1 LANRREQIKLEY
13 SQLKE
18 DLRTMKE
25 DILQQLKLSEVLMK
39 VQELYGSLYRPFS
52 MKQPLDCASR
62 NLGNA
67 LNDGK
72 EAQSFI
78 EQVNLAYY
86 LSFPQKIRLI
96 ENERDQIINM
106 IEISKGVINSKTEEL
121 EIDVPE
127 DLVLKEV
134 KKNF

>member
-1 LANRREQIKLEY
+1 
-13 SQLKE
+13 
-18 DLRTMKE
+18 MKE

-72 EAQSFI
+72 EAKSFI